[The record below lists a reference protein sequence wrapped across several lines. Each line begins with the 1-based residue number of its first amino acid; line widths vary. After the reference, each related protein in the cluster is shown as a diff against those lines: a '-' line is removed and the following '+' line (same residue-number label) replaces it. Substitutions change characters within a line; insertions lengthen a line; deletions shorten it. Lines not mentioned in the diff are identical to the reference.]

1 MAQGRPG
8 SIAVAVEDAARLLAT
23 APAEAEQRA
32 RVILDAAPRD
42 PRAAL
47 ILASARRRQGDHA
60 GARVLLEPLAR
71 AHGGAAR
78 THYELGLARA
88 GSGDRAG
95 GVAAL
100 RRAVALNRDL
110 PEAWRA
116 LGEELFRA
124 GEVRGS
130 EAAFAE
136 HRRAT
141 LQDPRLKAAA
151 DALAA
156 GTPEQAEG
164 LLRAYL
170 TGRPDDVAA
179 LQLLG
184 EALGALSRSAD
195 AEVVLRHVLELDP
208 AFDGARF
215 TLATVLFQQQKGA
228 EALPHLHRLLARDPG
243 DPAYRNLLAACLSLV
258 GDLDEVDR
266 LHRAL
271 LAEYPGQ
278 PKIWLNHGHAL
289 RTVGRFEEAVAAYRR
304 CIALSPGFGDAY
316 WSLANLK
323 LAAFSHAEVAAMKV
337 QLARTDLPT
346 ADRLHLHYAL
356 GKALE
361 DRLDLAGSFEQY
373 AAGAVLQRRQ
383 VRYSAAQTTADLHRV
398 RALFTPVFLA
408 ARAHAGSRAS
418 DPIFVV
424 GLPRSGSTLVEQ
436 ILASHPQVE
445 GTMELPDIGLIAR
458 SLGAAGED
466 PLDALARLPTDRF
479 AELGARYLETTRVHR
494 KLGRPRFVD
503 KMPNNFQHAGL
514 IHLILPQARIIDV
527 RRHPLGAGFSVF
539 KQHFAQ
545 GQVFS
550 YDLDDL
556 GRYYRDYVALMAHFD
571 GVLPGRVCRVIYED
585 LVEDTEGQVRRLLD
599 HCGLAFDPACLQFH
613 QTARAVKTVSSEQ
626 VRRPIFRD
634 GLEQW
639 KRYEPWLGPLK
650 AALGPALEGWRGQE
664 ERVPP
669 GPGSASDQNVKV
681 TRP

>member
-1 MAQGRPG
+1 MA
-8 SIAVAVEDAARLLAT
+8 
-23 APAEAEQRA
+23 AEA
-32 RVILDAAPRD
+32 PR
-42 PRAAL
+42 
-47 ILASARRRQGDHA
+47 
-60 GARVLLEPLAR
+60 
-71 AHGGAAR
+71 
-78 THYELGLARA
+78 
-88 GSGDRAG
+88 
-95 GVAAL
+95 
-100 RRAVALNRDL
+100 
-110 PEAWRA
+110 
-116 LGEELFRA
+116 
-124 GEVRGS
+124 
-130 EAAFAE
+130 
-136 HRRAT
+136 
-141 LQDPRLKAAA
+141 K
-151 DALAA
+151 
-156 GTPEQAEG
+156 AEG

-170 TGRPDDVAA
+170 TGRPNDAAA

-184 EALGALSRSAD
+184 ETLGGLSRSAE
-195 AEVVLRHVLELDP
+195 AEVVLRCALELDP
-208 AFDGARF
+208 EFDGARF
-215 TLATVLFQQQKGA
+215 TLATVLFQQQKAA
-228 EALPHLHRLLARDPG
+228 EALPHLHRLLTRDPA

-258 GDLDEVDR
+258 GDLEEVDR

-278 PKIWLNHGHAL
+278 PKIWLNHGHVL
-289 RTVGRFEEAVAAYRR
+289 RTVGRFEEAVEAYRR
-304 CIALSPGFGDAY
+304 CIALSPGLGDAY

-323 LAAFSHAEVAAMKV
+323 LAAFSDAEVAAMKA

-361 DRLDLAGSFEQY
+361 DRLEPAGSFEHY
-373 AAGAVLQRRQ
+373 AAGAALQRRQ
-383 VRYSAAQTTADLHRV
+383 VRYSAEQTTADLHKAC
-398 RALFTPVFLA
+398 ALFTPAFFA
-408 ARAHAGSRAS
+408 ARRAGARAD

-445 GTMELPDIGLIAR
+445 GTMELPDIGLVAR

-466 PLDALARLPTDRF
+466 PLDALARLPTDRL
-479 AELGARYLETTRVHR
+479 AALGARYLETTRVHR
-494 KLGRPRFVD
+494 KQGRPRFVD
-503 KMPNNFQHAGL
+503 KMPNNFQQVGL

-527 RRHPLGAGFSVF
+527 RRHPLGAGFSAF

-545 GQVFS
+545 GQAFS

-556 GRYYRDYVALMAHFD
+556 GRYYRDYVSLMAHFD

-585 LVEDTEGQVRRLLD
+585 LVEDTEKQVRRLLD

-613 QTARAVKTVSSEQ
+613 QTTRAVKTVSSEQ

-650 AALGPALEGWRGQE
+650 AALGPALEGWRGQV